1 MEESILDAVAAEMDI
16 DGICATAGLPV
27 REARA
32 ALTRLEAAGHVR
44 RDALGAYH
52 PTASGEDGTP

>member
-1 MEESILDAVAAEMDI
+1 MDI

-52 PTASGEDGTP
+52 PAVGAGKCTP